1 MRAVYLEAGVVSVQD
16 VPVPELLPGYARV
29 RVRVAG
35 ICNTDLELKRGYYGF
50 AGIPGHE
57 FVGDV
62 VEGPSEWRGRRVV
75 GEINLACGQC
85 ALCAR
90 GWGRHCADRKVLGI
104 LKHPGAFAA
113 MLTLPAENLRVVP
126 DHVSDEEAVF
136 TEPIAAACQILD
148 QMTIAHGERVAVLGA
163 GKLGLLIAQVLHAHG
178 AAVVLYGR
186 HAATLALAEG
196 WGIDVRASGDPPPAA
211 EYAVV
216 VEATG
221 ASDGL
226 NQAIAMTR
234 PRGTVVMKST
244 VTGSVVVNT
253 AAAIVH
259 EITLLGS
266 RCGRFEPALELLAS
280 GRVKVAEMIDAR
292 FDLED
297 AALAFERAETKGVLK
312 VLLRCAG

>member
-1 MRAVYLEAGVVSVQD
+1 MRAVYLTAGTVSVRD
-16 VPVPELLPGYARV
+16 VPVPELPTGYARV

-62 VEGPSEWRGRRVV
+62 VEGPPELLARRVV
-75 GEINLACGQC
+75 GEINLACGHC
-85 ALCAR
+85 ALCAK
-90 GWGRHCADRKVLGI
+90 GWGRHCADREVLGI
-104 LKHPGAFAA
+104 LKHPGAFAE
-113 MLTLPAENLRVVP
+113 MLTLPVENLRVVP
-126 DHVSDEEAVF
+126 ELVSDEEAVF
-136 TEPIAAACQILD
+136 TEPVAAACQILD
-148 QMTIAHGERVAVLGA
+148 QITIARDERVAVLGA
-163 GKLGLLIAQVLHAHG
+163 GKLGLLISQVLQAHG

-186 HAATLALAEG
+186 HAAALDLARG
-196 WGIDVRASGDPPPAA
+196 WGIAVARAGDASPAA

-216 VEATG
+216 VDATG

-244 VTGSVVVNT
+244 VTGSVAVNT

-280 GRVKVAEMIDAR
+280 GRVNVAEMIDSR
-292 FDLED
+292 FDLD
-297 AALAFERAETKGVLK
+297 NAALAFERAETKGVLK
-312 VLLRCAG
+312 VLLRCAT